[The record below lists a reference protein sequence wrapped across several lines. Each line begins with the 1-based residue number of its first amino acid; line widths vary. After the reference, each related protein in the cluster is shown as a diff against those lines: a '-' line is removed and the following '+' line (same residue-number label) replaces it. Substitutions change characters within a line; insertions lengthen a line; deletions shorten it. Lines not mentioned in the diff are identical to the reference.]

1 MSLIQYLTLQFFLIS
16 MIALPIKILIRL
28 LFNIKYVWITPWFNI

>member
-1 MSLIQYLTLQFFLIS
+1 